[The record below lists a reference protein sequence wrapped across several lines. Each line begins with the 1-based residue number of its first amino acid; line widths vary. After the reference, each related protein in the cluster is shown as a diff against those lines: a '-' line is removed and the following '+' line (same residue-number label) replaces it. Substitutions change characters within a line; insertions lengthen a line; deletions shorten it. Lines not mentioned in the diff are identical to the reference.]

1 MRLYFSDTDLQCRIA
16 AGDAGCESTE
26 RAVVTELPVRHR
38 GARTTSGL
46 RLVER
51 EANRD
56 GRHMRLLQF
65 CNVGNV
71 CGGTAA
77 CAWTITRALP
87 HWTHVVLF
95 PRRPTEET
103 ANAFAHCR
111 VSLFDSASIAEL
123 PARWQPDILL
133 LHNTHPGRVPPC
145 EDVFTVQYVHS
156 AGSRTLADVT
166 VVCSHWLAGQVET
179 EQGRPPVLW
188 QPVPIPPTC
197 SGRSRSDGRRL
208 RVGRL
213 CTPTPVKW
221 PECLVSFYAELAAT
235 RPEIDWEFVGCP
247 DAMKSAM
254 TEAVGGRVRF
264 WPAGWTARSLLH
276 TWDAVLYHHPTLTE
290 SFGRVVAESMRCG
303 CIPIVDRRGGFC
315 EQIEPE
321 TGFLCDRP
329 QEFADA
335 LDRLRDRAAR
345 EEMKAAARQCAEER
359 FSLRAFAQR
368 WGKLLRE
375 SLGSSRRTAVER

>member
-1 MRLYFSDTDLQCRIA
+1 MK
-16 AGDAGCESTE
+16 
-26 RAVVTELPVRHR
+26 
-38 GARTTSGL
+38 
-46 RLVER
+46 
-51 EANRD
+51 
-56 GRHMRLLQF
+56 LLQV

-87 HWTHVVLF
+87 HWSHAVFF

-103 ANAFAHCR
+103 ASAFLHCR
-111 VSLFDSASIAEL
+111 VFQADVTSIEEVIAGW
-123 PARWQPDILL
+123 RPDLLL
-133 LHNTHPGRVPPC
+133 LHNTHSRRVPPC
-145 EDVFTVQYVHS
+145 DDVFTVQYVHS
-156 AGSRTLADVT
+156 AGPRTAADVT
-166 VVCSHWLAGQVET
+166 VACSHWLASQLKT
-179 EQGRPPVLW
+179 EQGGPRVLW

-213 CTPTPVKW
+213 CTPTTVKW
-221 PECLVSFYAELAAT
+221 PESLVSFYAELAAG

-247 DAMKSAM
+247 DVMKPAMR
-254 TEAVGGRVRF
+254 EAVGGRVRF

-276 TWDAVLYHHPTLTE
+276 TWDVMLYHHPTLTE
-290 SFGRVVAESMRCG
+290 TFGRVVAESMRCG

-329 QEFADA
+329 QEFAEA
-335 LDRLRDRAAR
+335 LNRLRDRSAR
-345 EEMKAAARQCAEER
+345 GEMQAAARQCAEER
-359 FSLRAFAQR
+359 FSLRAFGRR

-375 SLGSSRRTAVER
+375 SFDSSQRTPVEL